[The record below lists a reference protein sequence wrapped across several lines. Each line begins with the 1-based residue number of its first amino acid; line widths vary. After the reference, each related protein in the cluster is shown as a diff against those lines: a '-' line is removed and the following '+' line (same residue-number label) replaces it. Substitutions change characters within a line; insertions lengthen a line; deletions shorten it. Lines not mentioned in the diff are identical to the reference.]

1 MRFVFGALLVFSL
14 WQSSMIL
21 FAGTMLRLHGSSGGE
36 FSVSQISLAREVDNR
51 DPNVLAWLLKYNPLL
66 PDRLN
71 TARQLT
77 KLEPFLGS
85 AWANL
90 FELKLAS
97 RELDGEAELAL
108 ARAVEFSPYDPIV
121 QEKLVRAGVAGW
133 LAMPPNMRQ
142 TLIAV
147 AADMLN
153 SKASHRASVRR
164 DLVRDSG
171 WLPLVC
177 KETTHTMCSDS

>member
-1 MRFVFGALLVFSL
+1 MRLILGALLVFSL
-14 WQSSMIL
+14 WQSGVIL
-21 FAGTMLRLHGSSGGE
+21 FAATMLRLHGGAGNE
-36 FSVSQISLAREVDNR
+36 YSVSQISLAREVDSRHPKVLSWLVKFNPVPAEKLNAAR
-51 DPNVLAWLLKYNPLL
+51 ELTNV
-66 PDRLN
+66 
-71 TARQLT
+71 
-77 KLEPFLGS
+77 EPFLGS

-108 ARAVEFSPYDPIV
+108 AQAVEFSPYDPIV
-121 QEKLVRAGVAGW
+121 QEQLVRAGVAGW
-133 LAMPPNMRQ
+133 LAMPPNMRR

-164 DLVRDSG
+164 ELVRDSG

>member
-14 WQSSMIL
+14 WQSSTIL
-21 FAGTMLRLHGSSGGE
+21 FAATMLRIHGGAEDES
-36 FSVSQISLAREVDNR
+36 SVSQITLAREADNR
-51 DPNVLAWLLKYNPLL
+51 NPKVLGWLVRYDPVLA
-66 PDRLN
+66 DRLR
-71 TARQLT
+71 TARELT